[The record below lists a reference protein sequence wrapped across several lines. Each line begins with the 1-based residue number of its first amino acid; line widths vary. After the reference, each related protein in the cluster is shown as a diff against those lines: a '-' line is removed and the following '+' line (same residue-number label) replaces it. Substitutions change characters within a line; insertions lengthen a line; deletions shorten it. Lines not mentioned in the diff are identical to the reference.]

1 MLGRAQQQQQRWLGA
16 ARISS
21 RPNQLT
27 LWCCLDNLEWTKRSS
42 VYKRPTLPPPS
53 KAVLAGYDPAT
64 DLETQRVEFSD
75 ELDAKLQSCATVAEV
90 DLEWKRAT
98 HARGESAWLAR
109 SVALSKLAN
118 TKRELNRALGAFHKA
133 QSVSTTASH
142 RTAALNHVLQSF
154 FHEPK
159 RVFELLE
166 CCPASVA
173 NDKSYALALASY
185 LQVELNDKTGYFI
198 EKALTQYAALA
209 AGAKFQSNAS
219 SGSVGRVL
227 TLMHQ
232 RRPQVPLSHALLEEV
247 LIASTH
253 TVNGNFGAVA
263 HLLFGAVP
271 DFRQT
276 NALAYLCV
284 LHDAAMVK
292 IRPELCLQVL
302 SEMEERNVP
311 RSAEH
316 FIVAASGLRRRS
328 FLDWETVEG
337 PRPFRYVRQIA
348 SRAQY
353 NRAHYGPS
361 ISPFHILTLQQAYER
376 DFPQAPMHPKLA
388 QELVKAYSSH
398 VGLAPFGTSES
409 FFVDFVEQKLLG
421 ERTLVCWEEHV
432 MERLLERVARNFQL
446 RLSYSVAKYMGAVGM
461 PRNTST
467 NNAFLTVFLQ
477 HIRQV
482 PAQNHAH
489 LVANAELLVLE
500 SLGQA
505 QDGGALKQWLQHR
518 VEGKPVPA
526 NAITLLAPD
535 VTRFVQPDGRTIYLL
550 GALYQAS
557 RDQLALFGLERA
569 VESKEWAKPL
579 QDLQIQMLNGAE
591 ALKLV
596 GELQT
601 SSTVDEHTLHWL
613 VESLLRDSANPT
625 GLEEAV
631 GNLVGFCRTHKLT
644 PRPQTIRR
652 LQQRATDTSNSVE
665 LGRIKDFCDEL
676 GLRLV

>member
-1 MLGRAQQQQQRWLGA
+1 MLGRAHQRWLGVV
-16 ARISS
+16 RISS
-21 RPNQLT
+21 HPNQFT
-27 LWCCLDNLEWTKRSS
+27 LWCCLDNSEWTKRSS

-75 ELDAKLQSCATVAEV
+75 ELDLKLQSCATVAEV
-90 DLEWKRAT
+90 DLEWKRAK

-109 SVALSKLAN
+109 SVAISKLAN

-133 QSVSTTASH
+133 QSVSTSALYQ
-142 RTAALNHVLQSF
+142 TAALNHVMQSF

-159 RVFELLE
+159 RVFGLLE
-166 CCPASVA
+166 GSAANVA

-198 EKALTQYAALA
+198 EKALVQYTALA
-209 AGAKFQSNAS
+209 TGEGKFQSNAS
-219 SGSVGRVL
+219 SGNVGRVL

-232 RRPQVPLSHALLEEV
+232 RRPQIPLSHALIEEV
-247 LIASTH
+247 IIVCANAS
-253 TVNGNFGAVA
+253 NGNFGSVVQ
-263 HLLFGAVP
+263 LLFGALP
-271 DFRQT
+271 EFRQT
-276 NALAYLCV
+276 NPLAYLCL

-292 IRPELCLQVL
+292 IRPEACLKVL

-311 RSAEH
+311 RSVQH
-316 FIVAASGLRRRS
+316 FILAASGLRRRS
-328 FLDWETVEG
+328 FLDWETVDG
-337 PRPFRYVRQIA
+337 AKPFRYVRQIA
-348 SRAQY
+348 SRTQY
-353 NRAHYGPS
+353 NRAHYGLS
-361 ISPFHILTLQQAYER
+361 ISPFHIITLQQAYER
-376 DFPQAPMHPKLA
+376 DFPQVPMHPKFA
-388 QELVKAYSSH
+388 QELVKTYSSH

-409 FFVDFVEQKLLG
+409 FLVDFVEQKLVG
-421 ERTLVCWEEHV
+421 ERTPVCWEEHV

-446 RLSYSVAKYMGAVGM
+446 RLSYSVARYMGLVRM
-461 PRNTST
+461 PRNTYT

-482 PAQNHAH
+482 PQQNNAH
-489 LVANAELLVLE
+489 IVTNAELLVLE
-500 SLGQA
+500 SLGNN
-505 QDGGALKQWLQHR
+505 DSKLKRLLQHR
-518 VEGKPVPA
+518 VEDKRVPTD
-526 NAITLLAPD
+526 AITQLAPD
-535 VTRFVQPDGRTIYLL
+535 VTKFVQPDGRTIYLL

-557 RDQLALFGLERA
+557 RDQQALFALERA
-569 VESKEWAKPL
+569 IESKEWAKPL
-579 QDLQIQMLNGAE
+579 QDLQIQMLTGAE

-601 SSTVDEHTLHWL
+601 TSTVDEHTLHWL
-613 VESLLRDSANPT
+613 VESLLRDSTNKT

-644 PRPQTIRR
+644 PRPQTIKR

>member
-1 MLGRAQQQQQRWLGA
+1 MLGRAHQRWLGVV
-16 ARISS
+16 RISS
-21 RPNQLT
+21 HPNQFT
-27 LWCCLDNLEWTKRSS
+27 LWCCLDNSEWTKRSS

-75 ELDAKLQSCATVAEV
+75 ELDLKLQSCATVAEV
-90 DLEWKRAT
+90 DLEWKRAK

-109 SVALSKLAN
+109 SVAISKLAN

-133 QSVSTTASH
+133 QSVSTSALYQ
-142 RTAALNHVLQSF
+142 TAALNHVMQSF

-159 RVFELLE
+159 RVFGLLE
-166 CCPASVA
+166 GSAANVA

-198 EKALTQYAALA
+198 EKALVQYTALA
-209 AGAKFQSNAS
+209 TGEGKFQSNAS
-219 SGSVGRVL
+219 SGNVGRVL

-232 RRPQVPLSHALLEEV
+232 RRPQIPLSHALIEEV
-247 LIASTH
+247 IIVCANAS
-253 TVNGNFGAVA
+253 NGNFGSVVQ
-263 HLLFGAVP
+263 LLFGALP
-271 DFRQT
+271 EFRQT
-276 NALAYLCV
+276 NPLAYLCL

-292 IRPELCLQVL
+292 IRPEACLKVL

-311 RSAEH
+311 RSVQH
-316 FIVAASGLRRRS
+316 FILAASGLRRRS
-328 FLDWETVEG
+328 FLDWETVDG
-337 PRPFRYVRQIA
+337 AKPFRYVRQIA
-348 SRAQY
+348 SRTQY
-353 NRAHYGPS
+353 NRAHYGLS
-361 ISPFHILTLQQAYER
+361 ISPFHIITLQQAYER
-376 DFPQAPMHPKLA
+376 DFSPSPHAPQIRPRAARGRAH
-388 QELVKAYSSH
+388 SSVLGRARH
-398 VGLAPFGTSES
+398 GATAGARGTQLPAATVLLRGALHGLGA
-409 FFVDFVEQKLLG
+409 
-421 ERTLVCWEEHV
+421 H
-432 MERLLERVARNFQL
+432 ARNT
-446 RLSYSVAKYMGAVGM
+446 Y
-461 PRNTST
+461 T

-482 PAQNHAH
+482 PQQNNAH
-489 LVANAELLVLE
+489 IVTNAELLVLE
-500 SLGQA
+500 SLGNN
-505 QDGGALKQWLQHR
+505 DSKLKRLLQHR
-518 VEGKPVPA
+518 VEDKRVPTD
-526 NAITLLAPD
+526 AITQLAPD
-535 VTRFVQPDGRTIYLL
+535 VTKFVQPDGRTIYLL

-557 RDQLALFGLERA
+557 RDQQALFALERA
-569 VESKEWAKPL
+569 IESKEWAKPL
-579 QDLQIQMLNGAE
+579 QDLQIQMLTGAE

-601 SSTVDEHTLHWL
+601 TSTVDEHTLHWL
-613 VESLLRDSANPT
+613 VESLLRDSTNKT

-644 PRPQTIRR
+644 PRPQTIKR